1 MTGRAQGDVAPG
13 AAGYHLRGP
22 GASVRPIPMAPKN
35 KKPRPE
41 QERTDQSL
49 REERQKT
56 DDEFGNR
63 RDDIEEAADEVVQR
77 TRAEADTSLRE
88 NRAASD
94 ERLARSDAP
103 QQERQSVAR
112 ERSHEDAALLRE
124 RTTSDE
130 KLQEEREARNRA
142 LASLLRLERATT
154 DQHLLSERERSDE
167 SVTARDDFLGMVSHD
182 LRTLL
187 GGIAMRAAML
197 VRNASE
203 DAVGQRTRKDAESI
217 QLFTARMNRLIGDLL
232 DVASIEAGKLT
243 VDPRPEDAIRLVRE
257 TVEAFQP
264 SASAKGISLDSEV
277 AKDSL
282 LARFDHERILQVL
295 ANLLSNAIKFTPEGG
310 RISIRVEPAD
320 EEVRFSVTDTGV
332 GITEER
338 QGRVFERF
346 WQALEIDK
354 RGLGL
359 GLYISRC
366 IVEAHGGRIWVESD
380 SETGSSFFFT
390 LPRAPTAG

>member
-1 MTGRAQGDVAPG
+1 M
-13 AAGYHLRGP
+13 GP
-22 GASVRPIPMAPKN
+22 KD

-41 QERTDQSL
+41 QDRTDQSL

-56 DDEFGNR
+56 DDEFSR
-63 RDDIEEAADEVVQR
+63 TRDDIEVDADAVVQR
-77 TRAEADTSLRE
+77 TRAEADTSQ
-88 NRAASD
+88 RATRAESD
-94 ERLARSDAP
+94 EHLARNDAP

-112 ERSHEDAALLRE
+112 ERSNEDAALARE
-124 RTTSDE
+124 RALSDE
-130 KLQEEREARNRA
+130 KLLQEREAAKSA
-142 LASLLRLERATT
+142 LSSLLRLERATT

-167 SVTARDDFLGMVSHD
+167 SVSARDDFLGMVSHD

-197 VRNASE
+197 IRNASD

-217 QLFTARMNRLIGDLL
+217 QHFTARMNRLIGDLL

-243 VDPRPEDAIRLVRE
+243 VEPRPEDAIRLVRE

-264 SASAKGISLDSEV
+264 SASAKGISLESAV
-277 AKDSL
+277 ARDSL

-320 EEVRFSVTDTGV
+320 EEVRFSVADTGM
-332 GITEER
+332 GISEER

-380 SETGSSFFFT
+380 SEAGSRFFFT
-390 LPRAPTAG
+390 LPRAPAPG